1 MAIPRRGIQDIRTLT
16 GKVRKATI
24 PHEAYLRISHI
35 EMEKARKTL
44 ESEKARQLMA
54 DIAARLAEIEA
65 EKRPCCRGCG
75 IEAVTPPRY
84 APGRPRRSA
93 ALKLDINGKKRG
105 CRCLLSRL
113 WKNCGPCA
121 R

>member
-35 EMEKARKTL
+35 EMEKARKTQ

-54 DIAARLAEIEA
+54 DIAARLLEIEA
-65 EKRPCCRGCG
+65 EKENLLQTMGERGG
-75 IEAVTPPRY
+75 KATPARTGLPRSTGGFKIKY
-84 APGRPRRSA
+84 
-93 ALKLDINGKKRG
+93 
-105 CRCLLSRL
+105 
-113 WKNCGPCA
+113 
-121 R
+121 

>member
-1 MAIPRRGIQDIRTLT
+1 MGIPRRGIQDIRTLT
-16 GKVRKATI
+16 GKVRKITI

-65 EKRPCCRGCG
+65 EKASLLQSLAAGG
-75 IEAVTPPRY
+75 GKVTLGRTGPPRH
-84 APGRPRRSA
+84 PGGF
-93 ALKLDINGKKRG
+93 KIKY
-105 CRCLLSRL
+105 
-113 WKNCGPCA
+113 
-121 R
+121 

>member
-35 EMEKARKTL
+35 EMEKARKTQ

-54 DIAARLAEIEA
+54 DIAARLAEIET
-65 EKRPCCRGCG
+65 EKENLLQTWEKGAARPLGPARP
-75 IEAVTPPRY
+75 ALPPR
-84 APGRPRRSA
+84 
-93 ALKLDINGKKRG
+93 
-105 CRCLLSRL
+105 RL
-113 WKNCGPCA
+113 
-121 R
+121 

>member
-1 MAIPRRGIQDIRTLT
+1 MAIPRRGILDIRTLT

-35 EMEKARKTL
+35 EMEKARKTQ

-65 EKRPCCRGCG
+65 EKEALLQGLRDRGSD
-75 IEAVTPPRY
+75 PPRVRTG
-84 APGRPRRSA
+84 PP
-93 ALKLDINGKKRG
+93 KKIG
-105 CRCLLSRL
+105 GFKVSY
-113 WKNCGPCA
+113 
-121 R
+121 

>member
-35 EMEKARKTL
+35 EMEKARKTQ

-54 DIAARLAEIEA
+54 DIAARLAEIET
-65 EKRPCCRGCG
+65 EKENLLQTMGERGRPPGPARPGP
-75 IEAVTPPRY
+75 PPR
-84 APGRPRRSA
+84 
-93 ALKLDINGKKRG
+93 
-105 CRCLLSRL
+105 RL
-113 WKNCGPCA
+113 
-121 R
+121 

>member
-35 EMEKARKTL
+35 EMEKARKTQ

-65 EKRPCCRGCG
+65 EKESLLAVHGGKGRQCHPGADRP
-75 IEAVTPPRY
+75 ATQH
-84 APGRPRRSA
+84 RR
-93 ALKLDINGKKRG
+93 L
-105 CRCLLSRL
+105 
-113 WKNCGPCA
+113 
-121 R
+121 